1 MEINTRSIQLLGE
14 ERFAK
19 LSAAKVAV
27 LGLGGV
33 GGAAV
38 EALARSGI
46 GTLFICDY
54 DTVAP
59 SNFNRQLIADRTTL
73 GKSKVEMWTERLNNI
88 RPDLELRTLT
98 EKLSPDKLEDLDL
111 ASYDIVLDCLDTVS
125 VKIALGVAAES
136 QGFKL
141 ISSGGMAKRQDP
153 SALRLGDIYETCY
166 DPLFKIMRRGL
177 RRAGVKSLEVIYST
191 ESVDPEIQERSAGG
205 LPSMIFVPMTAGLR
219 LAYRAIELLT

>member
-1 MEINTRSIQLLGE
+1 MDRNERSIQLLGE

-19 LSAAKVAV
+19 LQSAKVAV

-46 GTLFICDY
+46 GTLLICDY
-54 DTVAP
+54 DTVMP
-59 SNFNRQLIADRTTL
+59 SNINRQLIANSTVI
-73 GKSKVEMWTERLNNI
+73 GQSKVELWSKRLSAIN
-88 RPDLELRTLT
+88 PDLELRSHALRLT
-98 EKLSPDKLEDLDL
+98 PENLDDLELPT
-111 ASYDIVLDCLDTVS
+111 YDVVLDCLDTVA
-125 VKIALGVAAES
+125 VKIALGIAAES

-141 ISSGGMAKRQDP
+141 VSSGGMAKRNDP
-153 SALRLGDIYETCY
+153 SALRFGDIYDTSY

-177 RRAGVKSLEVIYST
+177 RRADVKQLEVIYST
-191 ESVDPEIQERSAGG
+191 EAIDPEVQARATTG

-219 LAYRAIELLT
+219 LAHRAVELVS